1 MLFSAVNLGRF
12 LNVTPEIAL
21 AKACDKF
28 IARFG
33 EVEAE
38 AEAEGIKLDEQNIQ
52 KLDELWD
59 KAKQK

>member
-1 MLFSAVNLGRF
+1 M
-12 LNVTPEIAL
+12 TPEIAL

-28 IARFG
+28 IERFG
-33 EVEAE
+33 KVEAE
-38 AEAEGIKLDEQNIQ
+38 AEKEGLKLDEQNIQ